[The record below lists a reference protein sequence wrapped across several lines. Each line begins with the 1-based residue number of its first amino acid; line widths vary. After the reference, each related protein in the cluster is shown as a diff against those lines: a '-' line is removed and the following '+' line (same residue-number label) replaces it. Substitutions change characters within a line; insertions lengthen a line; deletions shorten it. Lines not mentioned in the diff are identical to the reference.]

1 MDEIKN
7 ENQVSSEEIVSVA
20 AEDISVGAASESF
33 GYKKKYVLTED
44 QKKKEGVS
52 VASII
57 GKFMLYLFLVIFAIW
72 TLFPL
77 LIALMESSLTKSN
90 YNNTSIK
97 LAKLF
102 PISRT
107 KYDLFANYRN
117 VFFDN
122 SSKKAYLTEFDNF
135 TQFPRVPFAFVFT
148 VILVLPTTILGL
160 FTSAMSAFAFS
171 KLTFK
176 GKNWM
181 FGLLLSTMMLPGAL
195 SLAPSFSLYRII
207 LKEGTLWMAFPLF
220 VPGMFG
226 AATAVFFLKQYF
238 TGIPSD
244 LIEAGKLDGMGY
256 YKMFFKIVVPL
267 SSAAL
272 IAQGILGFVGG
283 YNDYFGP
290 KLYLQGAATSF
301 ETVQLVL
308 VEIKGKAGDD
318 IPKVFAACMVALLPT
333 LILYFYAQRFFVEG
347 IATSGMKI

>member
-7 ENQVSSEEIVSVA
+7 ENQISPEENVESYFSATADEVVSDTS
-20 AEDISVGAASESF
+20 SVG
-33 GYKKKYVLTED
+33 GYRKKIVLTDE

-52 VASII
+52 VSAIV
-57 GKFMLYLFLVIFAIW
+57 GKALLYVFLVIFAIW

-77 LIALMESSLTKSN
+77 FIAVIQSVLNSSS
-90 YNNTSIK
+90 YNATSIK
-97 LAKLF
+97 FSRVF
-102 PISRT
+102 PLNKT
-107 KYDLFANYRN
+107 KYDLLENYRN
-117 VFFDN
+117 VFFGN
-122 SSKKAYLTEFDNF
+122 LSKGEFF
-135 TQFPRVPFAFVFT
+135 GKSLPRIPFAFVFT
-148 VILVLPTTILGL
+148 VILVLPTTIMGL

-171 KLTFK
+171 KLNFK

-195 SLAPSFSLYRII
+195 SLAPSYSIYKEI
-207 LKEGTLWMAFPLF
+207 LKAGSLWMAFPLF
-220 VPGMFG
+220 IPGMFG

-238 TGIPSD
+238 SGIPTD

-267 SSAAL
+267 SGAAL

-290 KLYLQGAATSF
+290 KLYLGESF
-301 ETVQLVL
+301 QTVQLAL
-308 VEIKGKAGDD
+308 VFINSGAGTDRML
-318 IPKVFAACMVALLPT
+318 VFASCMVALIPT
-333 LILYFYAQRFFVEG
+333 LALYFFAQRFFVEG